1 MTLKHDSLSL
11 DEIVRRVNAK
21 AADYCALSDRI
32 WAMPELAFE
41 EHRSV
46 AEHIA
51 MLEREGFRITTSVGG
66 IATAFVAEFG
76 EGNPIIGIL
85 GEYDALPDL
94 AQVSGATEPEPTTA
108 GGLGHGCGHNLL
120 GSGSALAAVALKDA
134 LAAEGIKGRV
144 RYYGCPAEENL
155 AGKVYMA
162 RAGAFDDL
170 DVAFCWHPGVLNEV
184 ATKSTNAA
192 IGASFSFTGRAAHA
206 ACNPHL
212 GRSALD
218 AVELMNVGVN
228 YMREHMPSDARVHYA
243 ITNSGGEAPNVVQ
256 AYAESAYLIRSPD
269 LQDAERVFARVKKIA
284 EGAALMTETSVKVQI
299 TAGYSNILTNNAL
312 QDVMY
317 ENMRRVGPPAFD
329 KADYEFAK
337 ELRKTALTDEDVLA
351 SVSTRDIALKD
362 KILHD
367 CLLPLGTDTFD
378 MGSTDVGDVSWI
390 VPTAQ
395 CYTACFAVGTPFHT
409 WQLVTQGNLPAAHK
423 GMILAAKIMASTA
436 ADCIRNPDIITRAKA
451 EFTQQTGGRP
461 YHCPI
466 PLDVTPSNRRGN
478 AP

>member
-1 MTLKHDSLSL
+1 MENDRLSV

-21 AADYCALSDRI
+21 AADYCGLSDRI

-41 EHRSV
+41 EHRSA

-51 MLEREGFRITTSVGG
+51 MLDREGFRVTTNVGG

-76 EGNPIIGIL
+76 KGSPIIGIL

-94 AQVSGATEPEPTTA
+94 AQVSGATEPSSST
-108 GGLGHGCGHNLL
+108 GGGPGHGCGHNLL

-134 LAAEGIKGRV
+134 LAAEGNEGTV
-144 RYYGCPAEENL
+144 RYYGCPAEE
-155 AGKVYMA
+155 AGGGKAYMA

-170 DVAFCWHPGVLNEV
+170 DAAFCWHPAVVNEV
-184 ATKSTNAA
+184 LTKSTNAA
-192 IGASFSFTGRAAHA
+192 IWARFSFTGRAAHA
-206 ACNPHL
+206 AADPHL

-228 YMREHMPSDARVHYA
+228 YMREHMPSNARVHYA
-243 ITNSGGEAPNVVQ
+243 ITNAGGEAPNVVQ
-256 AYAESAYLIRSPD
+256 AYAESAYSVRSPN

-299 TAGYSNILTNNAL
+299 SGGYSNVLPNKAL
-312 QDVMY
+312 HEIMY

-329 KADYEFAK
+329 DADYEFAK
-337 ELRKTALTDEDVLA
+337 ELRRMALTDEDVLA
-351 SVSTRDIALKD
+351 SVSARDVSLKD

-367 CLLPLGTDTFD
+367 SLLPLGTDPME

-395 CYTACFAVGTPFHT
+395 CQTACFAIGTPFHS

-423 GMILAAKIMASTA
+423 GMILAAKVMASAA
-436 ADCIRNPDIITRAKA
+436 ADCIRNPEIITRAKA
-451 EFTQQTGGRP
+451 ELKQQTGGLP
-461 YHCPI
+461 YLCPI
-466 PLDVTPSNRRGN
+466 PSDVTPSDLR
-478 AP
+478 AKTP

>member
-1 MTLKHDSLSL
+1 MENDPLGL
-11 DEIVRRVNAK
+11 DAIVRRVDAK

-32 WAMPELAFE
+32 WAIPELAFE

-51 MLEREGFRITTSVGG
+51 MLEREGFRITPNVGG
-66 IATAFVAEFG
+66 IPTAFVAEFG
-76 EGNPIIGIL
+76 EGSPVIGIL

-94 AQVSGATEPEPTTA
+94 AQVSGATEPISSAA
-108 GGLGHGCGHNLL
+108 GGAGHGCGHNLL
-120 GSGSALAAVALKDA
+120 GSGSALAAVALRDA
-134 LAAEGIKGRV
+134 LAAEGIEGKV

-155 AGKVYMA
+155 GGKAYMA

-170 DVAFCWHPGVLNEV
+170 DAAFCWHPGVVNEV
-184 ATKSTNAA
+184 VTKSTNAA
-192 IGASFSFTGRAAHA
+192 IGARFSFSGRAAHA
-206 ACNPHL
+206 ASEPHL

-228 YMREHMPSDARVHYA
+228 YMREHMPSSARVHYA
-243 ITNSGGEAPNVVQ
+243 ITNAGGEAPNVVQ
-256 AYAESAYLIRSPD
+256 AYAESAYLCRSPN
-269 LQDAERVFARVKKIA
+269 LQDAEQIFARVKKIA

-299 TAGYSNILTNNAL
+299 TAGYSNILNNKAL

-317 ENMRRVGPPAFD
+317 ENMRRVGPPPFD
-329 KADYEFAK
+329 EADYEFAK
-337 ELRKTALTDEDVLA
+337 ELRKMALTEEGVA
-351 SVSTRDIALKD
+351 SVVARDISLKD

-367 CLLPLGTDTFD
+367 DLLPLGTDAFE

-395 CYTACFAVGTPFHT
+395 CYTACFAIGTPFHA

-436 ADCIRNPDIITRAKA
+436 ADCFRNPEIINRAKA
-451 EFTQQTGGRP
+451 ELKQKTGGRP

-466 PLDVTPSNRRGN
+466 PLDVTPTDLRAKALRI
-478 AP
+478 A

>member
-1 MTLKHDSLSL
+1 MENDTLSL

-51 MLEREGFRITTSVGG
+51 MLEHEGFRITKNVGD

-76 EGNPIIGIL
+76 EGSPVIGIL
-85 GEYDALPDL
+85 GEFDALPDL
-94 AQVSGATEPEPTTA
+94 AQVSSATEPSSTE
-108 GGLGHGCGHNLL
+108 GGPGHGCGHNLL
-120 GSGSALAAVALKDA
+120 GAGSALAAVALKDA
-134 LAAEGIKGRV
+134 LAAERIEGTV
-144 RYYGCPAEENL
+144 RYYGCPAEETGG
-155 AGKVYMA
+155 GKAYMA

-170 DVAFCWHPGVLNEV
+170 DAAFCWHPAVFNEV

-192 IGASFSFTGRAAHA
+192 IWARFSFTGRAAHA
-206 ACNPHL
+206 ASNPHL

-218 AVELMNVGVN
+218 AIELMNVGVN
-228 YMREHMPSDARVHYA
+228 YMREHMPSNARVHYA
-243 ITNSGGEAPNVVQ
+243 ITNAGGEAPNVVQ
-256 AYAESAYLIRSPD
+256 AYAESAYSVRSPN
-269 LQDAERVFARVKKIA
+269 LQDAERVFGRVKKIA

-329 KADYEFAK
+329 EADYEFAK
-337 ELRKTALTDEDVLA
+337 ELRKIALTDEDVLA
-351 SVSTRDIALKD
+351 SVEARDISLKD

-367 CLLPLGTDTFD
+367 SFLPLGTDAFD

-395 CYTACFAVGTPFHT
+395 CYTACFAIGTPFHA

-423 GMILAAKIMASTA
+423 GMILAAKVMASTA
-436 ADCIRNPDIITRAKA
+436 ADCIRNPEIITRAKA
-451 EFTQQTGGRP
+451 ELKQQTGGRP
-461 YHCPI
+461 YLCPV
-466 PLDVTPSNRRGN
+466 PLDVTPGDPR
-478 AP
+478 AKAL

>member
-1 MTLKHDSLSL
+1 MENDPLSL
-11 DEIVRRVNAK
+11 DELVRRVNAK

-51 MLEREGFRITTSVGG
+51 MLEREGFRITTNVGG
-66 IATAFVAEFG
+66 IATAFVADFG
-76 EGNPIIGIL
+76 VGGPIIGIL

-94 AQVSGATEPEPTTA
+94 AQVAGATEPNPSIAA
-108 GGLGHGCGHNLL
+108 GPGHGCGHNLL

-134 LAAEGIKGRV
+134 LAAEGIEGRV

-155 AGKVYMA
+155 GGKAYMA

-170 DVAFCWHPGVLNEV
+170 DAAFCWHPGVLNEV

-192 IGASFSFTGRAAHA
+192 IGARFSFTGRAAHA
-206 ACNPHL
+206 ACNPHS

-243 ITNSGGEAPNVVQ
+243 ITNAGGDAPNVVQ
-256 AYAESAYLIRSPD
+256 AYAESAYLVRSPD
-269 LQDAERVFARVKKIA
+269 VRDAERLFARVKKIA
-284 EGAALMTETSVKVQI
+284 DGAALMTETSVNVQI
-299 TAGYSNILTNNAL
+299 TAGYSNILNNNAL

-329 KADYEFAK
+329 EADYEFAT
-337 ELRKTALTDEDVLA
+337 ELRKMALTDEDVLA
-351 SVSTRDIALKD
+351 SVATRDIALKD

-367 CLLPLGTDTFD
+367 SLLPLGTDTFD

-395 CYTACFAVGTPFHT
+395 CYTACFAIGTPFHT
-409 WQLVTQGNLPAAHK
+409 WQLVTQGKLPAAHK
-423 GMILAAKIMASTA
+423 GMILAAKVMASTA
-436 ADCIRNPDIITRAKA
+436 ADCIRNPEIIARAKV
-451 EFTQQTGGRP
+451 ELKQQTGGRP
-461 YHCPI
+461 YRCPI
-466 PLDVTPSNRRGN
+466 PLDVTPSNLRGK
-478 AP
+478 AL